1 MRKILAFLVVTAIV
15 GTACSAPQG
24 SPRVTQ
30 SSSTSPAA
38 SPSGPIGSPTSPRTL
53 TFVAAGDVLVHPP
66 VWRQAQVDGG
76 VRGFDFFPIFAAVS
90 PIVSGADLA
99 ICHLE
104 TPLADAAGPFAGFP
118 NFNAPPQVLDG
129 LRRAGFDA
137 CSTASNHT
145 LDQGAAGVRRT
156 ADALDAA
163 GLGHAGSARSAAEA
177 ATPTIYR
184 AGGVRVG
191 HLAYTAHLN
200 GQRPPTGREWLVNVI
215 DPDRIRSAARRLRAA
230 GAEIVVLSLHWGTEY
245 QAAPDAGQLRWAR
258 SLITAPEIDLIIGH
272 HAHVV
277 QPFEKIGDEWVVYGM
292 GNQVARHA
300 DPVDAS
306 REGTMA
312 RITFTETAPGR
323 WRTSRVE
330 AVPTWVQIAPAIRL
344 VDLAEALRD
353 PATPAAQRAIYQAAY
368 DRVVT
373 QLNSRGAAEDGLVI
387 AP

>member
-1 MRKILAFLVVTAIV
+1 MVLLAVTAIV
-15 GTACSAPQG
+15 VAGCDAPSESGTARWSSGAPVAS
-24 SPRVTQ
+24 SPAG
-30 SSSTSPAA
+30 SPAA
-38 SPSGPIGSPTSPRTL
+38 PRTL
-53 TFVAAGDVLVHPP
+53 TLVAAGDVLIHPP
-66 VWRQAQVDGG
+66 VWRQAEADGG
-76 VRGFDFFPIFAAVS
+76 GDLDFFPIFAAVR
-90 PIVSGADLA
+90 PVVSGADLA

-104 TPLADAAGPFAGFP
+104 TPLSGPTGPFAGYP

-129 LRRAGFDA
+129 LRRIGFDA

-145 LDQGAAGVRRT
+145 LDQGTVGVRRT
-156 ADALDAA
+156 LDALDAA
-163 GLGHAGSARSAAEA
+163 GLGHTGSARGAAEA
-177 ATPTIYR
+177 ATPTIYQ

-200 GQRPPTGREWLVNVI
+200 GQRVPAGREWLVNVI

-230 GAEIVVLSLHWGTEY
+230 GAQIVVLSLHWGTEY
-245 QAAPDAGQLRWAR
+245 RVAPDAAQL
-258 SLITAPEIDLIIGH
+258 SLAKKLLTTPEIDLIIGH

-292 GNQVARHA
+292 GNQLARHA

-330 AVPTWVQIAPAIRL
+330 AVPTWVRISPEIRL
-344 VDLAEALRD
+344 VDLAAALAD
-353 PATPAAQRAIYQAAY
+353 PGTSAAERAVYQAAY
-368 DRVVT
+368 DRIVDKLT
-373 QLNSRGAAEDGLVI
+373 GRGAAEDGLVI
-387 AP
+387 SR